1 MDIISELLYNV
12 LLITYIKL
20 YSLSVFCSSGSM
32 YNSYHKRLHA
42 GLLLNAGGQN
52 TMRTISAVGHN

>member
-1 MDIISELLYNV
+1 MDIISELLYIV
-12 LLITYIKL
+12 LLITYIRL
-20 YSLSVFCSSGSM
+20 HSLLVFCSPGLI
-32 YNSYHKRLHA
+32 YNSYHKRFRV